1 MPKTIKVGINRN
13 IFPPIMVATIKKEGS
28 FMPKKGEKP
37 TEKQLAALKAN
48 QKPLRKGEQRTKEV
62 ASMGGKAVVENGR
75 KEYDRRTFAELIAE
89 KLDLVQPDGRTKR
102 DAIADGLVNMLKSEL
117 NKPKP
122 NGKTINALFQAIRD
136 TIGEKPQEKVAVEQ
150 EKPFEINITVKQ

>member
-1 MPKTIKVGINRN
+1 MVLQKVGTHCG
-13 IFPPIMVATIKKEGS
+13 FVSPIMVANVKKEGRS
-28 FMPKKGEKP
+28 MPKKGEKP
-37 TEKQLAALKAN
+37 TEKQLAALKAH
-48 QKPLRKGEQRTKEV
+48 QQPFKQGEARTSEAGAK
-62 ASMGGKAVVENGR
+62 GGKATVENGH

-102 DAIADGLVNMLKSEL
+102 DAIADGLVNMLRNEL
-117 NKPKP
+117 AKEHP
-122 NGKTINALFQAIRD
+122 NGKTLTALFQAIRD